1 VFEDGR
7 VEDEDGRDGATVGR
21 FREADV
27 VGDAEV
33 ASVPE

>member
-7 VEDEDGRDGATVGR
+7 VEDEDGGDGATVGR
-21 FREADV
+21 GREADV
-27 VGDAEV
+27 VGDAKI